1 MVNLIYTTPTTL
13 HAMIFSLFCR
23 FLILNV
29 HNLVTLWGYQNSR
42 LLDMKE
48 LEEKLEEL
56 LMN

>member
-1 MVNLIYTTPTTL
+1 MVNLHNTI
-13 HAMIFSLFCR
+13 HAVIFSLFCR

-29 HNLVTLWGYQNSR
+29 RNLVTLWGYQKSR